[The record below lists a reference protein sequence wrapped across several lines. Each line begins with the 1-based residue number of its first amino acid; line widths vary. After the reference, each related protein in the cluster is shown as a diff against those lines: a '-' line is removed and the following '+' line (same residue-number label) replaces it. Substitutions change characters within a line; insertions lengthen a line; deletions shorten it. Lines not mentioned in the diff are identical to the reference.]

1 MQNIVEIEKRDL
13 ITNSLVIAEGIGY
26 EHRTVLKLIREH
38 EIDLKEFG
46 IISLGVRKS
55 KRGKP
60 TEFYNLSESQ
70 TYFLLTLMQNNE
82 SVTKFKKELVKEF
95 MRMRKALISVQVRH
109 QNEEWKLKREASK
122 VQRLETTDA
131 IKLFVEYAVKQGSSN
146 AITYY
151 SNITQMEY
159 RALFLLKQKF
169 PNLKDYLNMK
179 QLNVLE
185 IADTIVEDTLKE
197 GMELEMH
204 YKDIF
209 KLAKERVESFAKIMK
224 PSIVIT
230 MEEIKLLD

>member
-1 MQNIVEIEKRDL
+1 MINAVEIKKNDTVTNT
-13 ITNSLVIAEGIGY
+13 ITISEGVGN
-26 EHRTVLKLIREH
+26 EHRAVMQLVRQYEL
-38 EIDLKEFG
+38 DLKEFG
-46 IISLGVRKS
+46 TLTFEMRKT
-55 KRGKP
+55 KGRP
-60 TEFYNLSESQ
+60 TEICYLNESQ
-70 TYFLLTLMQNNE
+70 TYFLLTLMRNNDV
-82 SVTKFKKELVKEF
+82 VTKFKKGLVKEF

-122 VQRLETTDA
+122 TQRIETTDA
-131 IKLFVEYAVKQGSSN
+131 IKDFVEYAVRQGSTN
-146 AITYY
+146 AVNYY